1 MKKTI
6 IFVSGTVRSGT
17 TYLNIVLSNLEN
29 AISLGEVHGLF
40 YPIQEKHLKLI
51 KILNQEGSE
60 WSRIIEGGSKKLY
73 QNLSRE
79 FPEVKIFIDS
89 SKDILWLMEQMKS
102 IPKEEF
108 NIIHILIHKQLKN
121 LAISFNKRGKLDLL
135 IRVYVKVHRL
145 YFSLVEDP
153 IIVSYERF
161 VAENNYREQV
171 FKKIGLGNIE
181 IQGEPNIRGYNFFGS
196 DSIKNYGKIGRPS
209 TDKENSNNLTGN
221 VIFSRKALLLEKLL
235 SNENGKISEG
245 DERLRKYGRLYLQI
259 NALKDRVLR
268 FMSMVVI
275 KMKNE

>member
-6 IFVSGTVRSGT
+6 IFVSGNVRSGT
-17 TYLNIVLSNLEN
+17 TYLNIVLSNLEG

-108 NIIHILIHKQLKN
+108 NIIQILIHKQLKN
-121 LAISFNKRGKLDLL
+121 LAISFYKRGMLDRLN
-135 IRVYVKVHRL
+135 RVYVKYHRL

-153 IIVSYERF
+153 IIVSYEQF

-209 TDKENSNNLTGN
+209 TDKEDSNNLSGN

-235 SNENGKISEG
+235 SIENGKISEG
-245 DERLRKYGRLYLQI
+245 DERIRKYGRLYLQI

>member
-1 MKKTI
+1 LKKTI
-6 IFVSGTVRSGT
+6 IFVSGNVRSGT
-17 TYLNIVLSNLEN
+17 TYLNIVLSNLEG

-108 NIIHILIHKQLKN
+108 NIIQILIHKQLKN
-121 LAISFNKRGKLDLL
+121 LAISFYKRGMLDRLN
-135 IRVYVKVHRL
+135 RVYVKYHRL

-153 IIVSYERF
+153 IIVSYEQF

-209 TDKENSNNLTGN
+209 TDKEDSNNLSGN

-235 SNENGKISEG
+235 SIENGKISEG
-245 DERLRKYGRLYLQI
+245 DERIRKYGRLYLQI